1 MDDAI
6 LEAPF
11 RLTGESFEI
20 RTDTSTANFTEN

>member
-11 RLTGESFEI
+11 RLTDEAFEI
-20 RTDTSTANFTEN
+20 HTDTSTANFIEN